1 MNSPASSTLSSH
13 PLKADPWNEL
23 LASLKT
29 LDHSVNV
36 EGLTGSSRAYLLAQ
50 AWKRTKRPQVVI
62 TADPIQA
69 ETWLSDLRFFLHHEK
84 VRVVPHCFPT
94 WELLPY
100 EPLSPFSE
108 VSGERLAT
116 LNALMENQ
124 CPILVVPVE
133 SALQYLMP
141 RASLRN
147 LTYDIR
153 KGQTLDRD
161 VFEMCLVDNGYS
173 RSHLVEERGQ
183 FSSRGDILDVFQS
196 HQPHPVRIE
205 FFGDEVESI
214 RKFEVSSQISIE
226 DCDHVRI
233 LPLRELCLTEK
244 DYQGGMEKI
253 LQYGRD
259 HEVETSRFKELVEK
273 LENLKKFSGMEM
285 LAPFFF
291 DQRESLFDYLPENT
305 LIVLDDLELL
315 KEKCGQFEELVEEE
329 YHRCVDRGDVAAD
342 PDDLYLSTDTFLKVV
357 QSRPQVTFNT
367 LKLSEEEEAAS
378 TRFRV
383 QPIPPFQGRFDLFA
397 DHAAQWL
404 DKGFAVTVAAP
415 TKGHVRRMNELLVDK
430 EMNLPVE
437 TGFISQGF
445 QFPGLDAVFVAEHEI
460 FGRTHKHRHRRKSRS
475 IPFQRGFKDLKEGDL
490 LVHVDYGI
498 GQYTRTRELTTGV
511 GGGEFLEIFYADDQK
526 LYIPMDGLGAIQKY
540 MGAGDENPP
549 LSRLGG
555 TQWKRQKKKIKD
567 SLKELAGELLKI
579 YAAREMAKG
588 HKFSHNSVLMQDFA
602 DSFEYVETEDQ
613 LKAIEDVLEDL
624 EREKPMDRLICGDV
638 GYGKTEVAMRAAFNA
653 VLDKKQ
659 VAVLVPTT
667 ILAQQ
672 HWGTFHERF
681 HMHPVQIEL
690 VSRFRTPRQQKE
702 TLKKLKEGKVDIII
716 GTHRLLS
723 KDVEFADLGLVI
735 IDEEQRFGVKH
746 KEKLKQLRT
755 SVDVLTLSA
764 TPIPRTLH
772 FSLMG
777 VRDLSVIET
786 PPSDRLSI
794 KTYVRKFDEA
804 IIREALLREK
814 DRGGQMYFVHN
825 KVQSIHSIAA
835 MLKNIVPEVTIGIAH
850 GQLQER
856 MLEKVMKQF
865 IDKEIDLLLCTSII
879 ESGLDIPS
887 ANTIIINHADQFGLA
902 QLYQLRGRVGRYK
915 HQAYAYLLIPGA
927 LAISEDARKRLTA
940 IEEMSD
946 LGAGFQLAARD
957 MEIRGTGNMLGHD
970 QSGHISAIGFDL
982 YCKMMEDAIREM
994 KGQKIESKIEPE
1006 INLEFKGFIP
1016 KDYVSDLNQR
1026 LEIYRRLQLLDDFE
1040 GLKTL
1045 KVELADRYGSFPEEV
1060 EKLLVLLEIK
1070 LYCQRL
1076 DISKV
1081 KLRHHQVTYT
1091 INPSTRL
1098 SSAKLMA
1105 ILDSRMQLI
1114 SEYRIVLKLNNK
1126 GWKEESGLICSY
1138 FIKLMGCLDEN

>member
-1 MNSPASSTLSSH
+1 MNSPTSSTLLQNDLESDQW
-13 PLKADPWNEL
+13 AEL
-23 LASLKT
+23 LNSLNT
-29 LDHSVNV
+29 LEHSVSV
-36 EGLTGSSRAYLLAQ
+36 EGLPGASKAYLLAQ
-50 AWKRTKRPQVVI
+50 AWKHSRRPQVVI
-62 TADPIQA
+62 TKDQISG
-69 ETWLSDLRFFLHHEK
+69 ETWLSDLRYFLRHEK
-84 VRVVPHCFPT
+84 VRVSPQFLPT

-100 EPLSPFSE
+100 EPLSPFGE

-116 LNALMENQ
+116 LNALVENQ
-124 CPILVVPVE
+124 CPILVVPIE
-133 SALQYLMP
+133 AALQYLMP
-141 RASLRN
+141 RSSLRN
-147 LTYDIR
+147 LTYDVQ
-153 KGQTLDRD
+153 KGQALDRE
-161 VFEMCLVDNGYS
+161 VFEMCLIDNGYT

-196 HQPHPVRIE
+196 HQSHPIRIE

-214 RKFEVSSQISIE
+214 RKFEVSSQVSIE
-226 DCDHVRI
+226 DCDQVKI
-233 LPLRELCLTEK
+233 LPIRELCLTESNLNE
-244 DYQGGMEKI
+244 GIERI

-259 HEVETSRFKELVEK
+259 REVNSSGFNELIEK
-273 LENLKKFSGMEM
+273 LRNLKSFSGMEM

-291 DQRESLFDYLPENT
+291 EKKESLFDYLPENP
-305 LIVLDDLELL
+305 LIILDDLELL
-315 KEKCGQFEELVEEE
+315 KEKCVLFEELVREE
-329 YHRCVDRGDVAAD
+329 YDRCVERGDVAAE
-342 PDDLYLSTDTFLKVV
+342 PDNLYFSTQSFLKEVE
-357 QSRPQVTFNT
+357 SRPHVVLNT
-367 LKLSEEEEAAS
+367 LGLSDHGEE
-378 TRFRV
+378 TKRFQV
-383 QPIPPFQGRFDLFA
+383 KPIPSFQGKFDLFA
-397 DHAAQWL
+397 HHAGEWI
-404 DKGFAVTVAAP
+404 DKGYDVSVAAP
-415 TKGHVRRMNELLVDK
+415 TKGHVKRMNELLVDQ
-430 EMNLPVE
+430 ELSLPVE
-437 TGFISQGF
+437 LGFISQGF
-445 QFPGLDAVFVAEHEI
+445 QFSEMKTIFVAEHEI

-475 IPFQRGFKDLKEGDL
+475 TVFQRGFKDLKEGDL

-498 GQYTRTRELTTGV
+498 GQYTRTKELTTGI

-526 LYIPMDGLGAIQKY
+526 LYIPMDGLASIQKY
-540 MGAGDENPP
+540 MGSGEENPP
-549 LSRLGG
+549 LSQLGG

-567 SLKELAGELLKI
+567 SLRELAGELLKV
-579 YAAREMAKG
+579 YASREMSKG
-588 HKFSHNSVLMQDFA
+588 HVYSNNSVLMQDFA

-613 LKAIEDVLEDL
+613 LKAIEDVVEDL

-638 GYGKTEVAMRAAFNA
+638 GYGKTEVAMRAAFSA

-672 HWGTFHERF
+672 HWNTFQERF
-681 HMHPVQIEL
+681 HMHPVQVEM

-702 TLKKLKEGKVDIII
+702 TLKRLKEGKVDIIV

-723 KDVEFADLGLVI
+723 KDVQFADLGLVI

-746 KEKLKQLRT
+746 KERLKELRT

-794 KTYVRKFDEA
+794 KTYVRKFDEEL
-804 IIREALLREK
+804 IREAILREK
-814 DRGGQMYFVHN
+814 DRGGQVYFVHN
-825 KVQSIHSIAA
+825 KVQSIHSTAA
-835 MLKNIVPEVTIGIAH
+835 LLQKIVPEITLGIAH

-865 IDKEIDLLLCTSII
+865 IEKEIDLLLCTSII

-887 ANTIIINHADQFGLA
+887 ANTIIIDRADQFGLA

-927 LAISEDARKRLTA
+927 LAISEDARKRLSA

-946 LGAGFQLAARD
+946 LGAGFELAARD
-957 MEIRGTGNMLGHD
+957 MEIRGTGNMLGHN

-982 YCKMMEDAIREM
+982 YCKMMEETIREM
-994 KGQKIESKIEPE
+994 KGQKVESKPDPE
-1006 INLEFKGFIP
+1006 INIEIKGHIP

-1026 LEIYRRLQLLDDFE
+1026 LEIYRRLQLIDAFDE
-1040 GLKTL
+1040 LKTL
-1045 KVELADRYGSFPEEV
+1045 KVELTDRYGQFPEEV

-1081 KLRHHQVTYT
+1081 RLRQNEIVLT
-1091 INPSTRL
+1091 IDSATQLSTH
-1098 SSAKLMA
+1098 KFMQ
-1105 ILDSRMQLI
+1105 ILDSRMRLI
-1114 SEYRIVLKLNNK
+1114 SEYQLALKMKNK
-1126 GWKEESGLICSY
+1126 GWREDSALICVY
-1138 FIKLMGCLDEN
+1138 LKKLTDCLDKD

>member
-1 MNSPASSTLSSH
+1 MNSLTSSNL
-13 PLKADPWNEL
+13 PQNDLENDQWNDL
-23 LASLKT
+23 LDSLKS
-29 LDHSVNV
+29 LEHPVSV
-36 EGLTGSSRAYLLAQ
+36 EGLPGASKAYLLAQ
-50 AWKRTKRPQVVI
+50 AWKHSKRPQVVI
-62 TADPIQA
+62 TSDQVSG
-69 ETWLSDLRFFLHHEK
+69 ETWLSDLRYFLHHEK
-84 VRVVPHCFPT
+84 VRVSPQFFPT

-108 VSGERLAT
+108 VSGERLAA
-116 LNALMENQ
+116 LNGLLENH

-133 SALQYLMP
+133 AALQYLMP
-141 RASLRN
+141 RSSLRN
-147 LTYDIR
+147 LTYDIQ
-153 KGQTLDRD
+153 KGQTLDRE
-161 VFEMCLVDNGYS
+161 VFEMCLVDNGYT

-183 FSSRGDILDVFQS
+183 FSSRGDILDVYQS
-196 HQPHPVRIE
+196 HQSHPIRIE
-205 FFGDEVESI
+205 FFGDEIESI

-226 DCDHVRI
+226 DCDQVKV
-233 LPLRELCLTEK
+233 LPIRELCLTEK
-244 DYQGGMEKI
+244 DLQGGIDAI
-253 LQYGRD
+253 LQYGQE
-259 HEVETSRFKELVEK
+259 HQINTSHFDELVEK
-273 LENLKKFSGMEM
+273 LRNLKSFSGIEM

-291 DQRESLFDYLPENT
+291 EKRESLFDYLPENT

-315 KEKCGQFEELVEEE
+315 KEKCDQFGELVHEE
-329 YHRCVDRGDVAAD
+329 YHRCMDRGDVAAE
-342 PDDLYLSTDTFLKVV
+342 PGQLYLPTQTFFKGI
-357 QSRPQVTFNT
+357 QSRPHAILNT
-367 LKLSEEEEAAS
+367 LSLSDDGETS
-378 TRFRV
+378 KRFQV
-383 QPIPPFQGRFDLFA
+383 KPVPSFQGKFDLFA
-397 DHAAQWL
+397 RHAGEWI
-404 DKGFAVTVAAP
+404 DKGYQVSVAAP

-430 EMNLPVE
+430 ELNLPVE
-437 TGFISQGF
+437 LGFISQGF
-445 QFPGLDAVFVAEHEI
+445 QFSGMKTIFVAEHEI

-475 IPFQRGFKDLKEGDL
+475 APFQRGFKDLKAGDL

-498 GQYTRTRELTTGV
+498 GQYTRTKELTTGI

-526 LYIPMDGLGAIQKY
+526 LYIPMDGLASIQKY
-540 MGAGDENPP
+540 TGSGRENPL
-549 LSRLGG
+549 LSQLGG

-567 SLKELAGELLKI
+567 SLKEMAGELLKV
-579 YAAREMAKG
+579 YASREMTQG
-588 HKFSHNSVLMQDFA
+588 HVYSNNSVHMQDFA

-613 LKAIEDVLEDL
+613 LKAIEDVMGDL
-624 EREKPMDRLICGDV
+624 GREKPMDRLICGDV
-638 GYGKTEVAMRAAFNA
+638 GYGKTEVAMRAAFSA

-672 HWGTFHERF
+672 HWLTFQERF
-681 HMHPVQIEL
+681 HMHPVQVEM
-690 VSRFRTPRQQKE
+690 VSRFRTPREQKE
-702 TLKKLKEGKVDIII
+702 TLKRLKEGKVDILV
-716 GTHRLLS
+716 GTHRVLS
-723 KDVEFADLGLVI
+723 KDVQFADLGLVI

-746 KEKLKQLRT
+746 KERLKELRA

-794 KTYVRKFDEA
+794 KTYVRKFDEDL
-804 IIREALLREK
+804 IREAILREK
-814 DRGGQMYFVHN
+814 DRGGQVYFVHN
-825 KVQSIHSIAA
+825 KVQSIHSSAA
-835 MLKNIVPEVTIGIAH
+835 MIKRIVPEVTLGIAH

-865 IDKEIDLLLCTSII
+865 IEKEIDLLLCTSII

-887 ANTIIINHADQFGLA
+887 ANTIIINRADQFGLA

-946 LGAGFQLAARD
+946 LGAGFELAARD
-957 MEIRGTGNMLGHD
+957 MEIRGTGNMLGHN

-982 YCKMMEDAIREM
+982 YCKMIEETIREM

-1006 INLEFKGFIP
+1006 IKLEIKGYVP

-1026 LEIYRRLQLLDDFE
+1026 LEIYRRLQLLDGFE
-1040 GLKTL
+1040 ALGIL
-1045 KVELADRYGSFPEEV
+1045 KVELTDRYGQFPEEV

-1076 DISKV
+1076 DISKIQL
-1081 KLRHHQVTYT
+1081 KQNEITLT
-1091 INPSTRL
+1091 IGSSTRL
-1098 SSAKLMA
+1098 LTHKLME
-1105 ILDSRMQLI
+1105 ILDSRMQFV
-1114 SEYRIVLKLNNK
+1114 SEYHLILKLKNK
-1126 GWKEESGLICSY
+1126 GWKEDSGLICSY
-1138 FIKLMGCLDEN
+1138 LKKLTNCLDED

>member
-1 MNSPASSTLSSH
+1 MNSPTSSTLPRNELGS
-13 PLKADPWNEL
+13 DQWNEL
-23 LASLKT
+23 LDSLKT
-29 LDHSVNV
+29 LEHPTSV
-36 EGLTGSSRAYLLAQ
+36 EGLPGASKAYLLAQ
-50 AWKRTKRPQVVI
+50 AWKRSKRPQLVI
-62 TADPIQA
+62 TSDQVRG
-69 ETWLSDLRFFLHHEK
+69 ETWLSNLRYFLHHEK
-84 VRVVPHCFPT
+84 VRVSPHFFPT

-100 EPLSPFSE
+100 EPLSPFGE

-116 LNALMENQ
+116 LNGLLENQ

-133 SALQYLMP
+133 AALQYLMP
-141 RASLRN
+141 RSSLRN
-147 LTYDIR
+147 LTYDIQ
-153 KGQTLDRD
+153 KGQTLDRE
-161 VFEMCLVDNGYS
+161 VFEMCLVDNGYT

-196 HQPHPVRIE
+196 HQSHPVRIE

-214 RKFEVSSQISIE
+214 RKFEVSSQVSIE
-226 DCDHVRI
+226 DCDRVKV
-233 LPLRELCLTEK
+233 LPTRELCLTEK
-244 DYQGGMEKI
+244 GLNEGLDNI
-253 LQYGRD
+253 LQYGRE
-259 HEVETSRFKELVEK
+259 HEVNTSRFDELVEK
-273 LENLKKFSGMEM
+273 LRNLKSFSGMEM

-291 DQRESLFDYLPENT
+291 KKKESLFDYLPENT

-315 KEKCGQFEELVEEE
+315 KEKCDQYEELIDEE
-329 YHRCVDRGDVAAD
+329 YRRCVDRGDVAAK
-342 PDDLYLSTDTFLKVV
+342 PDDLYFSSKAFLSEV
-357 QSRPQVTFNT
+357 QSRPHVALNT
-367 LKLSEEEEAAS
+367 LGLSDDSEAS
-378 TRFRV
+378 KRF
-383 QPIPPFQGRFDLFA
+383 QIKPIPPFQGKFDLFA
-397 DHAAQWL
+397 HHAGEWVE
-404 DKGFAVTVAAP
+404 KGYGVSVAAP

-430 EMNLPVE
+430 ALNLPVE
-437 TGFISQGF
+437 LGFISEGF
-445 QFPGLDAVFVAEHEI
+445 LFPEMKTIFVAEHEI
-460 FGRTHKHRHRRKSRS
+460 FGRTHKHRNRRKSRS
-475 IPFQRGFKDLKEGDL
+475 TIFQRGFKDLKEGDL

-498 GQYTRTRELTTGV
+498 GQYTRTKEITTGI

-526 LYIPMDGLGAIQKY
+526 LYIPMDGLSSIQKY
-540 MGAGDENPP
+540 MGSGEENPS
-549 LSRLGG
+549 LSQLGG

-567 SLKELAGELLKI
+567 SLRELAGELLKV
-579 YAAREMAKG
+579 YASREMAKG
-588 HKFSHNSVLMQDFA
+588 HVYSNNSVQMQDFA

-613 LKAIEDVLEDL
+613 LKAIEDVIEDL

-638 GYGKTEVAMRAAFNA
+638 GYGKTEVAMRAAFSA

-672 HWGTFHERF
+672 HWLTFQERF
-681 HMHPVQIEL
+681 HMHPVQVEM

-702 TLKKLKEGKVDIII
+702 TLKRLKEGKVDILV

-723 KDVEFADLGLVI
+723 KDVQFADLGLVI

-746 KEKLKQLRT
+746 KERLKELRA

-794 KTYVRKFDEA
+794 KTYVRKFDEE
-804 IIREALLREK
+804 IIREAILREK
-814 DRGGQMYFVHN
+814 DRGGQVYFVHN
-825 KVQSIHSIAA
+825 KVQSIHSTAA
-835 MLKNIVPEVTIGIAH
+835 LLKRIVPEISLGIAH

-865 IDKEIDLLLCTSII
+865 IEKEIDLLLCTSII

-887 ANTIIINHADQFGLA
+887 ANTIIINRADQFGLA

-927 LAISEDARKRLTA
+927 LAISDDARKRLTA

-946 LGAGFQLAARD
+946 LGAGFELAARD
-957 MEIRGTGNMLGHD
+957 MEIRGTGNMLGHN

-982 YCKMMEDAIREM
+982 YCKMMEETIREM
-994 KGQKIESKIEPE
+994 KGQKVESKIEPE
-1006 INLEFKGFIP
+1006 INLEIKGYIP

-1026 LEIYRRLQLLDDFE
+1026 LEIYRRLQLLDAFE
-1040 GLKTL
+1040 ELQTL
-1045 KVELADRYGSFPEEV
+1045 KVELTDRYGNFPEEV
-1060 EKLLVLLEIK
+1060 EKLLILLEIK

-1076 DISKV
+1076 GISKIQ
-1081 KLRHHQVTYT
+1081 LRQNEVALTLDS
-1091 INPSTRL
+1091 STRL
-1098 SSAKLMA
+1098 LTHKLME
-1105 ILDSRMQLI
+1105 ILDSKMRLI
-1114 SEYRIVLKLNNK
+1114 SEYQIVLKLKNK
-1126 GWKEESGLICSY
+1126 GWKEDSGLIRVY
-1138 FIKLMGCLDEN
+1138 LKKLTDCLDED

>member
-1 MNSPASSTLSSH
+1 MNSPTSSALSGNVQEIEQWTELLDS
-13 PLKADPWNEL
+13 LKASENPVSLDGL
-23 LASLKT
+23 VGASK
-29 LDHSVNV
+29 
-36 EGLTGSSRAYLLAQ
+36 AFLLAQ
-50 AWKRTKRPQVVI
+50 AWKHAKRPLVVI
-62 TADPIQA
+62 TPNPISG

-84 VRVVPHCFPT
+84 VRVAPQFFPT

-108 VSGERLAT
+108 VSGERLAV
-116 LNALMENQ
+116 LSGLLEHQ

-133 SALQYLMP
+133 AAFQYLMP
-141 RASLRN
+141 RSALQN
-147 LTYDIR
+147 LIYDVQ
-153 KGQTLDRD
+153 KGQTLDRE

-196 HQPHPVRIE
+196 HQLHPIRLE

-214 RKFEVSSQISIE
+214 RKFEVGSQVSIE
-226 DCDHVRI
+226 DCGRVKI
-233 LPLRELCLTEK
+233 LPIRELCLTDK
-244 DYQGGMEKI
+244 DFQTGMENI
-253 LQYGRD
+253 IQYGEEN
-259 HEVETSRFKELVEK
+259 EVDRSRFNELVEK
-273 LENLKKFSGMEM
+273 LRNLKNFSGMEM

-291 DQRESLFDYLPENT
+291 EKRESLFDYLSENT

-315 KEKCGQFEELVEEE
+315 KEKGEQFEELVQEE
-329 YHRCVDRGDVAAD
+329 YHRCTGRGDIAAD
-342 PDDLYLSTDTFLKVV
+342 PDHLYLSQEKFLKNI
-357 QSRPQVTFNT
+357 QSRPHLTLNT
-367 LKLSEEEEAAS
+367 LKLSDDEGGIAR
-378 TRFRV
+378 RF
-383 QPIPPFQGRFDLFA
+383 QIKPIPPFQGKFDLFTL
-397 DHAAQWL
+397 HAEEWTG
-404 DKGFAVTVAAP
+404 KGCQVTVAAP

-430 EMNLPVE
+430 ELNLPVE
-437 TGFISQGF
+437 LGFISQGF
-445 QFPGLDAVFVAEHEI
+445 QFPGLNSVFVAEHEI

-475 IPFQRGFKDLKEGDL
+475 LPFQRGFKDLKEGDL

-498 GQYTRTRELTTGV
+498 GRYTRTKELTTGI
-511 GGGEFLEIFYADDQK
+511 GGGEFLEIYYADDQK
-526 LYIPMDGLGAIQKY
+526 LYIPMDGLAAIQKY
-540 MGAGDENPP
+540 AGAGEDHPP
-549 LSRLGG
+549 LSKLGG

-567 SLKELAGELLKI
+567 SLKEMAGELLKV
-579 YAAREMAKG
+579 YAARKLAQG
-588 HKFSHNSVLMQDFA
+588 YSYSHNPVLMQDFA

-638 GYGKTEVAMRAAFNA
+638 GYGKTEVAMRAAFSA

-659 VAVLVPTT
+659 VAILVPTT

-672 HWGTFHERF
+672 HWSTFQERF
-681 HMHPVQIEL
+681 HMHPVQIEM

-702 TLKKLKEGKVDIII
+702 TLKKLKEGKVDILV

-723 KDVEFADLGLVI
+723 KDVQFADLGLVI

-746 KEKLKQLRT
+746 KERLKELRA

-794 KTYVRKFDEA
+794 KTYVRKFDEG
-804 IIREALLREK
+804 IIREAILREK
-814 DRGGQMYFVHN
+814 DRGGQVYFVHN
-825 KVQSIHSIAA
+825 KVQSIHSIGA
-835 MLKNIVPEVTIGIAH
+835 MLRKIVPEVTIGIAH

-856 MLEKVMKQF
+856 MLEQVMKQF
-865 IDKEIDLLLCTSII
+865 IEKEIDLLLCTSII

-887 ANTIIINHADQFGLA
+887 ANTIIISRADQFGLA

-927 LAISEDARKRLTA
+927 LTISDDARKRLTA

-946 LGAGFQLAARD
+946 LGAGFELAARD

-982 YCKMMEDAIREM
+982 YCKMMEETIREM
-994 KGQKIESKIEPE
+994 KGQKIESRIEPE
-1006 INLEFKGFIP
+1006 INLEIKGFIP

-1026 LEIYRRLQLLDDFE
+1026 LEIYRRLQLLDEFE
-1040 GLKTL
+1040 GLETL
-1045 KVELADRYGSFPEEV
+1045 KVELVDRYGNFPEEV
-1060 EKLLVLLEIK
+1060 EKLVVLMEIK

-1076 DISKV
+1076 DISKIQ
-1081 KLRHHQVTYT
+1081 LRHGEAAFTLD
-1091 INPSTRL
+1091 PATRI
-1098 SSAKLMA
+1098 ATQKLMG
-1105 ILDSRMQLI
+1105 ILDSGMRLV
-1114 SEYRIVLKLNNK
+1114 SEYHLSLKFKIK
-1126 GWKEESGLICSY
+1126 GWKEDTALISSY
-1138 FIKLMGCLDEN
+1138 LKKLMSCVEEN

>member
-1 MNSPASSTLSSH
+1 MNSLTSSIVSDKEPAI
-13 PLKADPWNEL
+13 DPWNGL
-23 LASLKT
+23 LDSLKT
-29 LDHSVNV
+29 LGNPVSVD
-36 EGLTGSSRAYLLAQ
+36 GLTGASPAYFLAQ

-62 TADPIQA
+62 TADPIRG

-84 VRVVPHCFPT
+84 VRAVPQFFPT

-100 EPLSPFSE
+100 EPLSPFTE
-108 VSGERLAT
+108 VSGERLAV

-133 SALQYLMP
+133 AAMQYLMP

-147 LTYDIR
+147 LTYEVQR
-153 KGQTLDRD
+153 GQTLDRE
-161 VFEMCLVDNGYS
+161 VFEMCLADNGYI
-173 RSHLVEERGQ
+173 RSHLVEDRGQ

-196 HQPHPVRIE
+196 HQPHAIRIE

-214 RKFEVSSQISIE
+214 RRFEVSSQVSIE
-226 DCDHVRI
+226 ECDRVKI

-244 DYQGGMEKI
+244 DFQSGIEKI
-253 LQYGRD
+253 RQYGRD
-259 HEVETSRFKELVEK
+259 HEVNASRFNELVEK
-273 LENLKKFSGMEM
+273 LENLRKFSGMEM

-291 DQRESLFDYLPENT
+291 DKKESLFDYLPENT
-305 LIVLDDLELL
+305 LIVLDDPELL
-315 KEKCGQFEELVEEE
+315 REKCEQFEELVEEE
-329 YHRCVDRGDVAAD
+329 YHRCVERGDIAAG
-342 PDDLYLSTDTFLKVV
+342 PDALYLSTAEFLDKI
-357 QSRPQVTFNT
+357 QSRPRVSLNA
-367 LKLSEEEEAAS
+367 LKLSEDAKEAS
-378 TRFRV
+378 HQFRV
-383 QPIPPFQGRFDLFA
+383 KPIPPFQGKFDLFA
-397 DHAAQWL
+397 RHAAEWL
-404 DKGFAVTVAAP
+404 EQGHAVTVAAP
-415 TKGHVRRMNELLVDK
+415 TKGHVRRMNELLLDQ
-430 EMNLPVE
+430 ELSLPVE

-445 QFPGLDAVFVAEHEI
+445 QFPGLNTVIVAEHEI

-498 GQYTRTRELTTGV
+498 GQYTRTKELTTGV

-526 LYIPMDGLGAIQKY
+526 LYIPMDGLASIQKY

-549 LSRLGG
+549 LSKLGG

-588 HKFSHNSVLMQDFA
+588 HAYSRNSVLMQDFA

-638 GYGKTEVAMRAAFNA
+638 GYGKTEVAMRAAFSA

-672 HWGTFHERF
+672 HWSTFHERF
-681 HMHPVQIEL
+681 HMHPVQIEI
-690 VSRFRTPRQQKE
+690 VSRFRTPREQKE
-702 TLKKLKEGKVDIII
+702 TLKKLKQGKVDILI

-794 KTYVRKFDEA
+794 KTYVRKYEES
-804 IIREALLREK
+804 IIREAILREK
-814 DRGGQMYFVHN
+814 DRGGQVYFVHN

-835 MLKNIVPEVTIGIAH
+835 LLKRIAPEVTLGIAH

-865 IDKEIDLLLCTSII
+865 IEKEIDLLLCTSII

-887 ANTIIINHADQFGLA
+887 ANTIIINRADQFGLA

-927 LAISEDARKRLTA
+927 MAISDDARKRLTA

-982 YCKMMEDAIREM
+982 YCKMMEETIREM
-994 KGQKIESKIEPE
+994 KGQKIESKLEPE
-1006 INLEFKGFIP
+1006 LHLEFKGFIP

-1026 LEIYRRLQLLDDFE
+1026 LEIYRRVQLLDDFE
-1040 GLKTL
+1040 GLETL
-1045 KVELADRYGSFPEEV
+1045 TVELVDRYGQFPEEV

-1070 LYCQRL
+1070 LSCQRL

-1081 KLRHHQVTYT
+1081 QLRHNEVTLT
-1091 INPSTRL
+1091 IDSSTRL
-1098 SSAKLMA
+1098 SSEKLMG

-1114 SEYRIVLKLNNK
+1114 SEYRIVLKLKNK
-1126 GWKEESGLICSY
+1126 GWKEESALLGSY
-1138 FIKLMGCLDEN
+1138 LKKLMGCLDEI

>member
-1 MNSPASSTLSSH
+1 MNSPTTSTLSQND
-13 PLKADPWNEL
+13 LENEQWKEL
-23 LASLKT
+23 LDSFKT
-29 LDHSVNV
+29 LEQPISV
-36 EGLTGSSRAYLLAQ
+36 EGLPGASKAYLLAQ
-50 AWKRTKRPQVVI
+50 AWKYSKRPQVVI
-62 TADPIQA
+62 TSDQVSG
-69 ETWLSDLRFFLHHEK
+69 ETWLSDLRYFLHHEK
-84 VRVVPHCFPT
+84 VRVSPQFFPT

-116 LNALMENQ
+116 LNGLLENH

-133 SALQYLMP
+133 AALQYLMP
-141 RASLRN
+141 RSSLRN
-147 LTYDIR
+147 LTYDIQ
-153 KGQTLDRD
+153 KGQTLDRE
-161 VFEMCLVDNGYS
+161 VFEMCLVDNGYI

-196 HQPHPVRIE
+196 HQSHPVRIE

-226 DCDHVRI
+226 DCDQVKV
-233 LPLRELCLTEK
+233 LPIRELCLTEK
-244 DYQGGMEKI
+244 DLQAGVDAI
-253 LQYGRD
+253 LQYGQEHKVNASHFD
-259 HEVETSRFKELVEK
+259 ELVEK
-273 LENLKKFSGMEM
+273 LRNLKSFSGMEM

-291 DQRESLFDYLPENT
+291 EKRESLFDYLPGNT

-315 KEKCGQFEELVEEE
+315 KEKCEQFEELVQEE
-329 YHRCVDRGDVAAD
+329 YHRCMDRGDVAAE
-342 PDDLYLSTDTFLKVV
+342 PEQLYLSAKTFLKEIE
-357 QSRPQVTFNT
+357 SLPHATLNT
-367 LKLSEEEEAAS
+367 LNLSADDAETS
-378 TRFRV
+378 TRF
-383 QPIPPFQGRFDLFA
+383 QIKPIPSFQGKFDLFA
-397 DHAAQWL
+397 YHAGEWV
-404 DKGFAVTVAAP
+404 DKGYQVSVAAP
-415 TKGHVRRMNELLVDK
+415 TKGHVHRMNELLVDK
-430 EMNLPVE
+430 ELNLPVE
-437 TGFISQGF
+437 LGFISQGF
-445 QFPGLDAVFVAEHEI
+445 QFPGMKTIFVAEHEI

-475 IPFQRGFKDLKEGDL
+475 TPFQRGFKDLKAGDL

-498 GQYTRTRELTTGV
+498 GQYTRTKELTTGI

-526 LYIPMDGLGAIQKY
+526 LYIPMDGLASIQKY
-540 MGAGDENPP
+540 TGSGEENPP
-549 LSRLGG
+549 LSQLGG

-567 SLKELAGELLKI
+567 SLKEMAGELLKV
-579 YAAREMAKG
+579 YASREMTQG
-588 HKFSHNSVLMQDFA
+588 HVYSNNSVHMQDFA

-613 LKAIEDVLEDL
+613 LKAIEDVMEDMA
-624 EREKPMDRLICGDV
+624 REKPMDRLICGDV
-638 GYGKTEVAMRAAFNA
+638 GYGKTEVAMRAAFSA

-672 HWGTFHERF
+672 HWLTFQERF
-681 HMHPVQIEL
+681 HMHPVQVEM
-690 VSRFRTPRQQKE
+690 VSRFRTPREQKE
-702 TLKKLKEGKVDIII
+702 TLKRLKEGKVDILV

-723 KDVEFADLGLVI
+723 KDVQFTDLGLVI

-746 KEKLKQLRT
+746 KERLKELRT

-794 KTYVRKFDEA
+794 KTYVRKFDEEL
-804 IIREALLREK
+804 IREAILREK
-814 DRGGQMYFVHN
+814 DRGGQVYFVHN
-825 KVQSIHSIAA
+825 KVQSIHSTAA
-835 MLKNIVPEVTIGIAH
+835 MIKRIVPEISIGIAH

-865 IDKEIDLLLCTSII
+865 IEKEIDLLLCTSII

-887 ANTIIINHADQFGLA
+887 ANTIIINRADQFGLA

-946 LGAGFQLAARD
+946 LGAGFELAARD
-957 MEIRGTGNMLGHD
+957 MEIRGTGNMLGHN

-982 YCKMMEDAIREM
+982 YCKMMEETIREM

-1006 INLEFKGFIP
+1006 INLEIKGYVP

-1026 LEIYRRLQLLDDFE
+1026 LEIYRRLQLLDGFE
-1040 GLKTL
+1040 ELGTL
-1045 KVELADRYGSFPEEV
+1045 KVELTDRYGQFPEEV

-1076 DISKV
+1076 DISKIQL
-1081 KLRHHQVTYT
+1081 KQNEITLT
-1091 INPSTRL
+1091 IGSSTRL
-1098 SSAKLMA
+1098 LTHKVME
-1105 ILDSRMQLI
+1105 IIDTRMQLI
-1114 SEYRIVLKLNNK
+1114 SEYHIVLKLKNK
-1126 GWKEESGLICSY
+1126 GWKEDSELICSY
-1138 FIKLMGCLDEN
+1138 LKKLMNCLDED

>member
-1 MNSPASSTLSSH
+1 MNSPTSSALSGNIQEIEQ
-13 PLKADPWNEL
+13 WTGL
-23 LASLKT
+23 LDSLKT
-29 LDHSVNV
+29 SKNPVSL
-36 EGLTGSSRAYLLAQ
+36 EGLVGASKAFLLAQ
-50 AWKRTKRPQVVI
+50 AWKHAKRPLVVI
-62 TADPIQA
+62 TPNQISG

-84 VRVVPHCFPT
+84 VRVTPQFFPT

-108 VSGERLAT
+108 VSGERLA
-116 LNALMENQ
+116 ALSGLLEHQ

-133 SALQYLMP
+133 AAFQYLLPRSALQ
-141 RASLRN
+141 N
-147 LTYDIR
+147 LIYDVQ
-153 KGQTLDRD
+153 KGQTLDRE
-161 VFEMCLVDNGYS
+161 VFEMCLVDNGYT

-196 HQPHPVRIE
+196 HQPHPIRIE

-214 RKFEVSSQISIE
+214 RKFEVSSQVSIE
-226 DCDHVRI
+226 DCGRVKI
-233 LPLRELCLTEK
+233 LPIRELCLTEK
-244 DYQGGMEKI
+244 DFQTGMENI
-253 LQYGRD
+253 IQYGEEN
-259 HEVETSRFKELVEK
+259 EVDRSRFNELVEK
-273 LENLKKFSGMEM
+273 LRNLKSFSGMEM

-291 DQRESLFDYLPENT
+291 EKRESLFDYLSENT

-315 KEKCGQFEELVEEE
+315 KEKAEQFEGLVQEE
-329 YHRCVDRGDVAAD
+329 YHRCIDRGDIAAD
-342 PDDLYLSTDTFLKVV
+342 PEHLYLSPEKFIKNIH
-357 QSRPQVTFNT
+357 SRPHLILNT
-367 LKLSEEEEAAS
+367 LKLSDDEGGTP
-378 TRFRV
+378 TRFQV
-383 QPIPPFQGRFDLFA
+383 KPVPPFQGKFDLFA
-397 DHAAQWL
+397 QHAGEWVE
-404 DKGFAVTVAAP
+404 KGCQVTVAAP
-415 TKGHVRRMNELLVDK
+415 TRGHVRRMNELLVD
-430 EMNLPVE
+430 EELNLPVE
-437 TGFISQGF
+437 LGFISQGF
-445 QFPGLDAVFVAEHEI
+445 QFPGLNVIFVAEHEI

-475 IPFQRGFKDLKEGDL
+475 LPFQRGFKDLKEGDL

-498 GQYTRTRELTTGV
+498 GRYTRTKELTTGI
-511 GGGEFLEIFYADDQK
+511 GGGEFLEIYYADDQK
-526 LYIPMDGLGAIQKY
+526 LYIPMDGLAAIQKY
-540 MGAGDENPP
+540 AGAGEDHPP
-549 LSRLGG
+549 LSKLGG

-567 SLKELAGELLKI
+567 SLREMAGELLKV
-579 YAAREMAKG
+579 YAARKLAQG
-588 HKFSHNSVLMQDFA
+588 YSYSHNPVLMQDFA

-638 GYGKTEVAMRAAFNA
+638 GYGKTEVAMRAAFSA

-659 VAVLVPTT
+659 VAILVPTT

-672 HWGTFHERF
+672 HWLTFQERF
-681 HMHPVQIEL
+681 HMHPVQIEM

-702 TLKKLKEGKVDIII
+702 TLKRLKEGKVDILV

-723 KDVEFADLGLVI
+723 KDVQFADLGLVI

-746 KEKLKQLRT
+746 KERFKELRA

-794 KTYVRKFDEA
+794 KTYVRKFDEE
-804 IIREALLREK
+804 IIREAILREK
-814 DRGGQMYFVHN
+814 DRGGQVYFVHN
-825 KVQSIHSIAA
+825 KVQSIHSIGA
-835 MLKNIVPEVTIGIAH
+835 MLRKLVPEVTIGIAH

-856 MLEKVMKQF
+856 MLEQVMKQF
-865 IDKEIDLLLCTSII
+865 IEKEIDLLLCTSII

-887 ANTIIINHADQFGLA
+887 ANTIIINRADQFGLA

-946 LGAGFQLAARD
+946 LGAGFELAARD

-982 YCKMMEDAIREM
+982 YCKMMEETIREM
-994 KGQKIESKIEPE
+994 KGQKIESRIEPE
-1006 INLEFKGFIP
+1006 INLEIKGFIP

-1045 KVELADRYGSFPEEV
+1045 RVEMADRYGNCPEEV
-1060 EKLLVLLEIK
+1060 EKLLVLMEIK
-1070 LYCQRL
+1070 LSCQML
-1076 DISKV
+1076 DITKIQ
-1081 KLRHHQVTYT
+1081 LRHGEATFT
-1091 INPSTRL
+1091 LDPATRI
-1098 SSAKLMA
+1098 ATQKLMG
-1105 ILDSRMQLI
+1105 ILDSGIRLVSEYHLSLKFKNKSWQEDTALI
-1114 SEYRIVLKLNNK
+1114 SSCLK
-1126 GWKEESGLICSY
+1126 
-1138 FIKLMGCLDEN
+1138 KLMNCLEEN

>member
-1 MNSPASSTLSSH
+1 MNSPTSPTLPRDDIES
-13 PLKADPWNEL
+13 DQWNGL
-23 LASLKT
+23 LGSFKT
-29 LDHSVNV
+29 LEHSLSV
-36 EGLTGSSRAYLLAQ
+36 EGLSGASKAYLLAQ
-50 AWKRTKRPQVVI
+50 AWKHSKRPQIVI
-62 TADPIQA
+62 TSDQVSG
-69 ETWLSDLRFFLHHEK
+69 ETWLSDLRYFLHHEK
-84 VRVVPHCFPT
+84 VRVSPQFFPT

-116 LNALMENQ
+116 LNALLEHQ

-133 SALQYLMP
+133 AALQYLIP
-141 RASLRN
+141 RSSLRN
-147 LTYDIR
+147 LTYDVQ
-153 KGQTLDRD
+153 KGQTLDRE
-161 VFEMCLVDNGYS
+161 VFEMCLADNGYT

-196 HQPHPVRIE
+196 HQSHPIRIE

-214 RKFEVSSQISIE
+214 RKFEVSSQVSIE
-226 DCDHVRI
+226 DCDQVKI
-233 LPLRELCLTEK
+233 LPIRELCLTEK
-244 DYQGGMEKI
+244 SLHDGIDKI
-253 LQYGRD
+253 LQYGHE
-259 HEVETSRFKELVEK
+259 HEVNSSRFHELVEK
-273 LENLKKFSGMEM
+273 LRNLKSFSGMEM

-291 DQRESLFDYLPENT
+291 EKTESLFDYLPDNT
-305 LIVLDDLELL
+305 LIILDDLELI
-315 KEKCGQFEELVEEE
+315 KEKCEHFEELVQDE
-329 YHRCVDRGDVAAD
+329 YHRCMDRGDVAAV
-342 PDDLYLSTDTFLKVV
+342 PDRLYFSA
-357 QSRPQVTFNT
+357 QSFVKEIQHRPHVILNT
-367 LKLSEEEEAAS
+367 LGISGDGESSK
-378 TRFRV
+378 RFQV
-383 QPIPPFQGRFDLFA
+383 KPIPSFQGKFDLFA
-397 DHAAQWL
+397 HHAEEWI
-404 DKGFAVTVAAP
+404 DKGYDVSVAAP

-430 EMNLPVE
+430 ELNLLVE
-437 TGFISQGF
+437 LGFISQGF
-445 QFPGLDAVFVAEHEI
+445 QFPGKNTIFVAEHEI

-475 IPFQRGFKDLKEGDL
+475 SVFQRGFKDLKEGDL

-498 GQYTRTRELTTGV
+498 GQYSRTKELTTGI

-526 LYIPMDGLGAIQKY
+526 LYIPMDGLAAIQKY
-540 MGAGDENPP
+540 MGSGEENPP
-549 LSRLGG
+549 LSQLGG

-567 SLKELAGELLKI
+567 SLKELAGELLKV
-579 YAAREMAKG
+579 YASREMAKG
-588 HKFSHNSVLMQDFA
+588 HVYSNNSVLMQDFA

-613 LKAIEDVLEDL
+613 LKAIEDVMEDM

-638 GYGKTEVAMRAAFNA
+638 GYGKTEVAMRAAFSA

-672 HWGTFHERF
+672 HWITFQERF
-681 HMHPVQIEL
+681 HMHPVQVDM

-702 TLKKLKEGKVDIII
+702 TLQRLKEGKVDILV

-723 KDVEFADLGLVI
+723 KDVQFADLGLVI

-746 KEKLKQLRT
+746 KERLKELRT

-794 KTYVRKFDEA
+794 KTYVRKFDEE
-804 IIREALLREK
+804 IIREAILREK
-814 DRGGQMYFVHN
+814 DRGGQVYFVHN

-835 MLKNIVPEVTIGIAH
+835 LLRKIVPEVSLGIAH

-865 IDKEIDLLLCTSII
+865 IEKEIDLLLCTSII

-887 ANTIIINHADQFGLA
+887 ANTIIINQADQFGLA

-927 LAISEDARKRLTA
+927 LAISEDARKRLSA

-946 LGAGFQLAARD
+946 LGAGFELAARD
-957 MEIRGTGNMLGHD
+957 MEIRGTGNMLGHN

-982 YCKMMEDAIREM
+982 YCKMMEETIREM
-994 KGQKIESKIEPE
+994 KGQKVESKIEPE
-1006 INLEFKGFIP
+1006 INLEIKGYIP

-1026 LEIYRRLQLLDDFE
+1026 LEIYRRLQLLDAFE
-1040 GLKTL
+1040 ELESL
-1045 KVELADRYGSFPEEV
+1045 KVELTDRYGQFPEEV

-1070 LYCQRL
+1070 LYCQKL
-1076 DISKV
+1076 DIIKIQ
-1081 KLRHHQVTYT
+1081 LRQNEITLT
-1091 INPSTRL
+1091 LDSSTRL
-1098 SSAKLMA
+1098 STHKFME
-1105 ILDSRMQLI
+1105 ILDSRMRLI
-1114 SEYRIVLKLNNK
+1114 SEYQLVLKSKSK
-1126 GWKEESGLICSY
+1126 GWKEDAGLVGDY
-1138 FIKLMGCLDEN
+1138 LKKLMNCLDED

>member
-1 MNSPASSTLSSH
+1 MNSPTSSTLPQNELGS
-13 PLKADPWNEL
+13 DQWNEL
-23 LASLKT
+23 LDSLKT
-29 LDHSVNV
+29 LEHSTSV
-36 EGLTGSSRAYLLAQ
+36 EGLPRASKAYLLAQ
-50 AWKRTKRPQVVI
+50 AWKRSKRPQLII
-62 TADPIQA
+62 TSDQVSG
-69 ETWLSDLRFFLHHEK
+69 ETWLSNLRYFLHHEK
-84 VRVVPHCFPT
+84 VRVSPQFFPT

-100 EPLSPFSE
+100 EPLSPFGE

-116 LNALMENQ
+116 LNGLLENH
-124 CPILVVPVE
+124 CPVLVVPVE
-133 SALQYLMP
+133 AALQYLMP
-141 RASLRN
+141 RSSLRN
-147 LTYDIR
+147 LTYDIQ
-153 KGQTLDRD
+153 KGQTLDRE
-161 VFEMCLVDNGYS
+161 VFEMCLVDNGYT

-196 HQPHPVRIE
+196 HQSHPVRIE

-214 RKFEVSSQISIE
+214 RKFEVSSQVSIE
-226 DCDHVRI
+226 DCDRVKV
-233 LPLRELCLTEK
+233 LPTRELCLTEK
-244 DYQGGMEKI
+244 GLNEGLDNI
-253 LQYGRD
+253 LQYGRE
-259 HEVETSRFKELVEK
+259 HEVNSSRFNELVEK
-273 LENLKKFSGMEM
+273 LRNLKSFSGMEM

-291 DQRESLFDYLPENT
+291 EKKESLFDYLPENT
-305 LIVLDDLELL
+305 LIVLDDLDLL
-315 KEKCGQFEELVEEE
+315 KEKCDQFEELIHEE
-329 YHRCVDRGDVAAD
+329 YHRCADRGDVAAK
-342 PDDLYLSTDTFLKVV
+342 PDSLYFPAQTFLKEV
-357 QSRPQVTFNT
+357 QSRPHVILNSLGLSDDEETSKRFQV
-367 LKLSEEEEAAS
+367 KPVPS
-378 TRFRV
+378 
-383 QPIPPFQGRFDLFA
+383 FQGKFDLFA
-397 DHAAQWL
+397 HHAEEWVE
-404 DKGFAVTVAAP
+404 KGYSVSVAAP

-430 EMNLPVE
+430 ELNLPVE
-437 TGFISQGF
+437 IGFISEGF
-445 QFPGLDAVFVAEHEI
+445 QFPEMKTIFVAEHEI

-475 IPFQRGFKDLKEGDL
+475 TIFQRGFKDLKEGDL

-498 GQYTRTRELTTGV
+498 GQYNRTKEITTGI

-526 LYIPMDGLGAIQKY
+526 LYIPMDGLSSIQKY
-540 MGAGDENPP
+540 MGSGEENPP
-549 LSRLGG
+549 LSQLGG

-567 SLKELAGELLKI
+567 SLRELAGELLKV
-579 YAAREMAKG
+579 YASREMAKG
-588 HKFSHNSVLMQDFA
+588 HIYSNNSVQMQDFA

-613 LKAIEDVLEDL
+613 LKAIEDVIEDL

-638 GYGKTEVAMRAAFNA
+638 GYGKTEVAMRAAFSA

-672 HWGTFHERF
+672 HWLTFQERF
-681 HMHPVQIEL
+681 HMHPVQIEM

-702 TLKKLKEGKVDIII
+702 TLKRLKEGKVDILV

-746 KEKLKQLRT
+746 KERLKELRA

-794 KTYVRKFDEA
+794 KTYVRKFDEEV
-804 IIREALLREK
+804 IREAILREK
-814 DRGGQMYFVHN
+814 DRGGQVYFVHN
-825 KVQSIHSIAA
+825 KVQSIHSTAA
-835 MLKNIVPEVTIGIAH
+835 LLKKIVPEITLGIAH

-865 IDKEIDLLLCTSII
+865 IEKEIDLLLCTSII

-887 ANTIIINHADQFGLA
+887 ANTIIINRADQFGLA

-946 LGAGFQLAARD
+946 LGAGFELAARD
-957 MEIRGTGNMLGHD
+957 MEIRGTGNMLGHN

-982 YCKMMEDAIREM
+982 YCKMMEETIREM
-994 KGQKIESKIEPE
+994 KGQKVESKIEPE
-1006 INLEFKGFIP
+1006 INLEIKGHIP

-1026 LEIYRRLQLLDDFE
+1026 LEIYRRLQLLDTFE
-1040 GLKTL
+1040 ELQTL
-1045 KVELADRYGSFPEEV
+1045 KVELTDRYGNFPEEV
-1060 EKLLVLLEIK
+1060 EKLLILLEIK

-1076 DISKV
+1076 GISKIQ
-1081 KLRHHQVTYT
+1081 LRQNEVTLT
-1091 INPSTRL
+1091 LDSSTRL
-1098 SSAKLMA
+1098 LTHKLME
-1105 ILDSRMQLI
+1105 ILDSKMRLI
-1114 SEYRIVLKLNNK
+1114 SEYQIILKLKNK
-1126 GWKEESGLICSY
+1126 GWKEDSGLIRIY
-1138 FIKLMGCLDEN
+1138 FEKLTNCLDED